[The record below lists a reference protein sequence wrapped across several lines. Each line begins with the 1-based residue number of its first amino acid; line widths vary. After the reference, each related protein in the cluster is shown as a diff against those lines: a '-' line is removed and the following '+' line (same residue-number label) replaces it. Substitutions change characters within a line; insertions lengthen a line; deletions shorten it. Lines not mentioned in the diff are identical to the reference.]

1 MRHFVRIDCEI
12 REAKRNGKKRLYL
25 IVKPAY
31 NITAKDIMKKGGKF
45 YAILDRNTGMWSTDE
60 GDVATII
67 DNDIKEYVKT
77 QCHKDESGNYI
88 WHDRTDDTY
97 LPVHMLLID
106 DSTSGQL
113 LEFNRW
119 FNNLP
124 PNHNYVQ
131 LDSDITF
138 KDDAVTPEMYRSK
151 RLSYSIS
158 PGDIEAYDRLM
169 SVLYSEQDR
178 EKIEW
183 SIGSVFTGMSKKIEK
198 ILVLYGKPGSGK
210 STVLDLIKELFKGYW
225 APFVASELVS
235 KTNQF
240 ATAVFK
246 DNPLIAI
253 QDDGSLAKI
262 ESPVINEII
271 SHKDVMINEK
281 SKQQY
286 AIRSNAFL
294 FLATNEVV
302 DIRDRK
308 LGITRRLLDVY
319 PSGKK
324 IPEDE
329 FDSIVERL
337 RFELGAIADHCITV
351 FKTLGKNYYSR
362 YEPMKMIE
370 KTNPLQNFLFDKL
383 DGLMGRDFYFRDD
396 LYKDYKDYFE
406 ESGFGYPPKRMDF
419 TEQIT
424 EYFETYEKSKWIP
437 GKGTV
442 RNVFT
447 GLKVNKICGLGE
459 SDTVKKSS
467 TWLNF
472 DQTESILDELY
483 SDQPAQY
490 AKDDGTPKNKWS
502 KVKTKLKDMDK
513 SKLYWVKFPENVIKM
528 DFDLTDKD
536 GNKSLEENVK
546 AASKFPP
553 TYGEL
558 SKSGQGIHL
567 YYIYDGDPSKLE
579 DNYAEHIEI
588 KKSYGD
594 RSHRRLITKCN
605 DLQVAHIS
613 TGLPLKGEEVKVVD
627 ENVVITE
634 KGLRTTIQKCTH
646 KEVHGDTR
654 SNVDFIY
661 KVLEDAYNSGL
672 KYDVSDMRQEV
683 LIFAMNS
690 THQSEYCVNK
700 VGEMKFSS
708 EETGRYD
715 DSYDPDG
722 PIIFFDYEVFPNLV
736 LLCYKVQGEG
746 NPVTKIFNPTPKQ
759 IQDFLG
765 MGQKYRNKVIGF
777 NNKEYDNHITYA
789 LLMGKTPYEVFII
802 SQGIINKEK
811 GAKFREAYNLSYSDI
826 RDFCPNK
833 QSLKKWEIQ
842 LNIHHQ
848 ELGFRWDEPV
858 DEKDWPT
865 VASYCENDVIATEA
879 VFNANQAAWKG
890 RQILVDL
897 ANILIGPGSTVNDST
912 NQLTTKLI
920 VGNEKNPQRYYNYPD
935 LAKEFPGY
943 EFNKFGIDKSRY
955 ISKDVI
961 ISGKSI
967 YKGYDPGEGGFV
979 WANHGMYGRAISF
992 DSASHHP
999 SSIIAENGFGKFTE
1013 NFKRLLD
1020 LRLHVKHK
1028 EYDVIR
1034 SMYNGAL
1041 AKYLQT
1047 DEDADALSFA
1057 LKIAINSVYGLT
1069 AATFNHPLR
1078 DPRNIDNWVAKRGA
1092 LFMIDLMLNVRAMG
1106 YTVLH
1111 CKTDSIKV
1119 LNPDEKVANYI
1130 YEYGKKFGYTFEIEH
1145 IFDRICLVND
1155 AVYVCKYTED
1165 PENGKYAGKW
1175 DATGKQFQ
1183 VPYVFKTLF
1192 SHEPIEFE
1200 DMCETKN
1207 VETALYLDYNENL
1220 PDGEHDYQFVGKTG
1234 QFCPIKPGC
1243 GGALLMREK
1252 DGKYAAAEST
1262 KGYRWLES
1270 EVVKKFEKED
1280 TIDTSY
1286 YEVMVNKAL
1295 DKIGEFG
1302 SYEKFVSD
1310 EPIDPP
1316 LPDFMNIPE
1325 TDEEELPWAL

>member
-1 MRHFVRIDCEI
+1 MDFVTPSKRTPKKDLIEIYPKFRVGRSKDLMIRGGDFYAVWDEEESVWATDQDTVIRLIDKALDEYASRVDDGSSHVVIKHMRDSESGSIDRWRHFVQKQMEDNWVPLDGKLIFSNTEVK
-12 REAKRNGKKRLYL
+12 REDYSSHRLNYPL
-25 IVKPAY
+25 
-31 NITAKDIMKKGGKF
+31 
-45 YAILDRNTGMWSTDE
+45 SE
-60 GDVATII
+60 GDYSSF
-67 DNDIKEYVKT
+67 NE
-77 QCHKDESGNYI
+77 
-88 WHDRTDDTY
+88 
-97 LPVHMLLID
+97 LL
-106 DSTSGQL
+106 
-113 LEFNRW
+113 
-119 FNNLP
+119 
-124 PNHNYVQ
+124 
-131 LDSDITF
+131 
-138 KDDAVTPEMYRSK
+138 
-151 RLSYSIS
+151 
-158 PGDIEAYDRLM
+158 
-169 SVLYSEQDR
+169 SVLYSAEER
-178 EKIEW
+178 LKIEW
-183 SIGSVFTGMSKKIEK
+183 AIGAVVSGDSVKIQK
-198 ILVLYGKPGSGK
+198 FMVFVGDAGTGK
-210 STVLDLIKELFKGYW
+210 STVLKIIRMLFNGYT
-225 APFVASELVS
+225 ATIDAKAIGSPQSA
-235 KTNQF
+235 F
-240 ATAVFK
+240 ALESLK
-246 DNPLIAI
+246 KNPLVAI
-253 QDDGSLAKI
+253 QDDADLSSIRDNTRLNSL
-262 ESPVINEII
+262 V
-271 SHKDVMINEK
+271 SHEFMSVNEK
-281 SKQQY
+281 FKSPYEHAYRCFIFLGSNEDVQ
-286 AIRSNAFL
+286 ITDSRS
-294 FLATNEVV
+294 
-302 DIRDRK
+302 
-308 LGITRRLLDVY
+308 GIQRRLIDVRPTGKTFTIEKY
-319 PSGKK
+319 TELMDRIPFELNGIAYHCLKVYESNKHRFDRYKPTQSMRNTNPFYNFIEENYDLYKSGVSLKRAWDDYNRFCDENGLTYRLTK
-324 IPEDE
+324 LNMKTEMSTYFKRFIPEGRIPEIGHVYNWYDGIRPDKFGKEVEVGTEEDE
-329 FDSIVERL
+329 FNWL
-337 RFELGAIADHCITV
+337 
-351 FKTLGKNYYSR
+351 K
-362 YEPMKMIE
+362 
-370 KTNPLQNFLFDKL
+370 FDK
-383 DGLMGRDFYFRDD
+383 
-396 LYKDYKDYFE
+396 
-406 ESGFGYPPKRMDF
+406 
-419 TEQIT
+419 
-424 EYFETYEKSKWIP
+424 
-437 GKGTV
+437 
-442 RNVFT
+442 
-447 GLKVNKICGLGE
+447 
-459 SDTVKKSS
+459 
-467 TWLNF
+467 
-472 DQTESILDELY
+472 TESALDKLY
-483 SDQPAQY
+483 SEQPAQY
-490 AKDDGTPKNKWS
+490 AKDDGTPKNKWNN
-502 KVKTKLKDMDK
+502 VKTKLKDIDK
-513 SKLYWVKFPENVIKM
+513 SKLYWMKFPENVIKM
-528 DFDLTDKD
+528 DFDLTNEN
-536 GNKSLEENVK
+536 GEKSLEENVK

-553 TYGEL
+553 TYAEL

-579 DNYAEHIEI
+579 DMYGEHIEI

-594 RSHRRLITKCN
+594 RSHRRLITRCN

-627 ENVVITE
+627 ENVVATE
-634 KGLRTTIQKCTH
+634 KGLRTTILKCTH

-654 SNVDFIY
+654 SNIDFIY
-661 KVLEDAYNSGL
+661 KVLEDAYSSGL
-672 KYDVSDMRQEV
+672 KYDVTDMRQDV

-708 EETGRYD
+708 EEAGQYD
-715 DSYDPDG
+715 DGYDPDG

-736 LLCYKVQGEG
+736 LLSYKYAGEG
-746 NPVTKIFNPTPKQ
+746 KPVIKLFNPTPAQ
-759 IQDFLG
+759 IEDFLG
-765 MGQKYRNKVIGF
+765 FGHKYKNKIIGF

-789 LLMGKTPYEVFII
+789 ILMGKTTYEIFMT
-802 SQGIINKEK
+802 SQGIINNEK
-811 GAKFREAYNLSYSDI
+811 GAKYREAYNLSYSDI

-842 LNIHHQ
+842 LGIHHQ
-848 ELGFRWDEPV
+848 ELGFKWDEPV
-858 DEKDWPT
+858 PEKDWIT

-897 ANILIGPGSTVNDST
+897 ANILMGPGSTVNDST

-920 VGNEKNPQRYYNYPD
+920 VGKEKNPQRYYNYPD

-979 WANHGMYGRAISF
+979 WANHGMHGRAISF

-1069 AATFNHPLR
+1069 AATFPHQLR
-1078 DPRNIDNWVAKRGA
+1078 DPRNVDNWVAKRGA

-1119 LNPDEKVANYI
+1119 LNPDKKVANYI

-1155 AVYVCKYTED
+1155 AVYVCKYTDD

-1192 SHEPIEFE
+1192 SHEDIEFE

-1207 VETALYLDYNENL
+1207 VTTALYLDYNENL
-1220 PDGEHDYQFVGKTG
+1220 PEGEHDYRFVGRVG

-1243 GGALLMREK
+1243 GGGILLREK

-1270 EVVKKFEKED
+1270 EVVKKLGKEAD
-1280 TIDTSY
+1280 IDRSY
-1286 YEVMVNKAL
+1286 YEVMVKKAL
-1295 DKIGEFG
+1295 DTINEFG

-1310 EPIDPP
+1310 EPIDAP

-1325 TDEEELPWAL
+1325 TDEEELPFE

>member
-1 MRHFVRIDCEI
+1 MRSFIQI
-12 REAKRNGKKRLYL
+12 RTKIIEQKSGRDKVPILSVYPTFSASGKDL
-25 IVKPAY
+25 
-31 NITAKDIMKKGGKF
+31 MKKGGKF
-45 YAILDRNTGMWSTDE
+45 YAILDKETGMWSTDE
-60 GDVATII
+60 GKVVDFVDRELI
-67 DNDIKEYVKT
+67 NYIKKHYIL
-77 QCHKDESGNYI
+77 DSDGNYRDERNVI
-88 WHDRTDDTY
+88 VK
-97 LPVHMLLID
+97 PELLD
-106 DSTSGQL
+106 DSSTNKL
-113 LEFNRW
+113 KDFNVW
-119 FNNLP
+119 LTNIST
-124 PNHNYVQ
+124 NHNYIQ
-131 LDSDITF
+131 LDTELTEMDE
-138 KDDAVTPEMYRSK
+138 DVTPMMYRSK
-151 RLSYSIS
+151 RLSYAIKDGS
-158 PGDIEAYDRLM
+158 IEAYDKIM
-169 SVLYSEQDR
+169 STLYSEDDR
-178 EKIEW
+178 RKIEW
-183 SIGSVFTGMSKKIEK
+183 SIGAIYTGASKKTEK

-210 STVLDLIKELFKGYW
+210 STILDLVKELFSGYW
-225 APFVASELVS
+225 VSFVVGELVS
-235 KTNQF
+235 KAHQF
-240 ATAVFK
+240 STAPFK
-246 DNPLIAI
+246 DNPLLAI
-253 QDDGSLAKI
+253 QDDGYMTKI
-262 ESPVINEII
+262 DSPVINEIV

-281 SKQQY
+281 GKQQY
-286 AIRSNAFL
+286 SIKSNAFL
-294 FLATNEVV
+294 LVATNHPV
-302 DIRDRK
+302 DVQDRRM
-308 LGITRRLLDVY
+308 GIARRLLDVY
-319 PSGKK
+319 PSGRK
-324 IPEDE
+324 IPTAEYE
-329 FDSIVERL
+329 TLVSRL
-337 RFELGAIADHCITV
+337 KFEYGAIASHCIKV
-351 FKTLGKNYYSR
+351 FNSLGKNYYVD
-362 YEPMKMIE
+362 YIPEEMIN
-370 KTNPLQNFLFDKL
+370 KTSPIQNFLCDRL
-383 DGLMGRDFYFRDD
+383 DAISSKDAWTRPM
-396 LYKDYKDYFE
+396 LYMMFKNYCEESGITYPQKVTEFGEQLKDYFE
-406 ESGFGYPPKRMDF
+406 EFYSYKR
-419 TEQIT
+419 ING
-424 EYFETYEKSKWIP
+424 SNLH
-437 GKGTV
+437 
-442 RNVFT
+442 NVYA
-447 GLKVNKICGLGE
+447 GLKIKMVMGFQENDDYCQN
-459 SDTVKKSS
+459 DS
-467 TWLNF
+467 TNWLKF
-472 DQTESILDELY
+472 DKTESILDELY
-483 SDQPAQY
+483 SNQPAQY

-502 KVKTKLKDMDK
+502 NVKTKLKDIDK
-513 SKLYWVKFPENVIKM
+513 SKLYWMKFPENVIKM
-528 DFDLTDKD
+528 DFDLTNAD
-536 GNKSLEENVK
+536 GKKSLEENIK

-567 YYIYDGDPSKLE
+567 YYIYDGDPSKL
-579 DNYAEHIEI
+579 DDLYSDHIEI

-605 DLQVAHIS
+605 DLQVSHIS

-634 KGLRTTIQKCTH
+634 KGLRTTIQKCIH

-690 THQSEYCVNK
+690 THQSDYCVNK

-708 EETGRYD
+708 EEAGKYD
-715 DSYDPDG
+715 DGYDPDG

-736 LLCYKVQGEG
+736 LLCYKEQGEG
-746 NPVTKIFNPTPKQ
+746 KSVTKIFNPTPQQ

-789 LLMGKTPYEVFII
+789 LLMGKSPYEVFII

-865 VASYCENDVIATEA
+865 VASYCVNDVIATEA

-1013 NFKRLLD
+1013 NFKRILD

-1028 EYDVIR
+1028 EYDEIR

-1069 AATFNHPLR
+1069 AATFSHPLR

-1155 AVYVCKYTED
+1155 SVYACKYTDE
-1165 PENGKYAGKW
+1165 PENGKDVGKW
-1175 DATGKQFQ
+1175 DAIGKQFQ

-1302 SYEKFVSD
+1302 SYDKFVSD